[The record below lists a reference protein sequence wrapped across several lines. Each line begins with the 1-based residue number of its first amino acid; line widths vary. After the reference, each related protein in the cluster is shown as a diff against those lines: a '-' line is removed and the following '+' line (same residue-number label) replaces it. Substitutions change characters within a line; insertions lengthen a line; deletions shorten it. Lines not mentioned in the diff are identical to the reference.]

1 MILKFSLKFRQ
12 ERANTLKRLLSLFFT
27 GLLLLGALCGCSAP
41 AKQEEGLSV
50 VATIFP
56 QYDFARQVMGNADHL
71 TMLLRPGQE
80 VHSYEPTPQDILAIQ
95 NCDLFLYVGGESDAW
110 IEDVLEG
117 MDTSHMVILS
127 LMDLV
132 DPLEEDTENVLENPE
147 EHDHQEEGTH
157 LHQDEYDEHV
167 WTSPKNAMLITQAIC
182 DALCDIDPD
191 HADTYQQNTSAYLGQ
206 LEQLDQDFRQVI
218 GSANRD
224 TLIFGDRFPLLYFV
238 REYGLNY
245 YAAFPGCA
253 SETEPSAATVA
264 RLIDLVRQEQV
275 PVVYQIELSNGN
287 IARCIADSTGARVET
302 FYTCHNITRDDFE
315 AGETYLSLMQRNVN
329 SLKEALN

>member
-1 MILKFSLKFRQ
+1 M
-12 ERANTLKRLLSLFFT
+12 KRLLSLLLA
-27 GLLLLGALCGCSAP
+27 GVLLLGALCGCSVP

-56 QYDFARQVMGNADHL
+56 QYDFARQVMGSSDDL

-80 VHSYEPTPQDILAIQ
+80 VHSYEPTPQDIIAIQ
-95 NCDLFLYVGGESDAW
+95 NCDLFIYVGGESDAW

-132 DPLEEDTENVLENPE
+132 DPLEEDTDSVLENPE
-147 EHDHQEEGTH
+147 EHSHEDGEATH
-157 LHQDEYDEHV
+157 LHQEEYDEHV

-182 DALCDIDPD
+182 DALCGIDPSN
-191 HADTYQQNTSAYLGQ
+191 AQTYRQNTAAYLEQ
-206 LEQLDQDFRQVI
+206 LDGLDQDFREVI
-218 GSANRD
+218 SNASRD

-264 RLIDLVRQEQV
+264 RLIDLVREEQV

-287 IARCIADSTGARVET
+287 IARSIADSSGAKVET
-302 FYTCHNITRDDFE
+302 FYTCHNITRDDFN
-315 AGETYLSLMQRNVN
+315 AGETYLSLMERNVN

>member
-1 MILKFSLKFRQ
+1 MILKRLFSL
-12 ERANTLKRLLSLFFT
+12 LLA
-27 GLLLLGALCGCSAP
+27 GMMLLGGLSGCSAP
-41 AKQEEGLSV
+41 AEQEEGLSV

-56 QYDFARQVMGNADHL
+56 QYDFARQVMGGDDNL

-80 VHSYEPTPQDILAIQ
+80 VHSYEPTPQDIIAIQ
-95 NCDLFLYVGGESDAW
+95 NCDLFIYVGGESDAW
-110 IEDVLEG
+110 IEDVLDG
-117 MDTSHMVILS
+117 MDTSDMVILS
-127 LMDLV
+127 LMDVV

-147 EHDHQEEGTH
+147 EHNHEEDGTH
-157 LHQDEYDEHV
+157 LHEEEYDEHV

-182 DALCDIDPD
+182 DALCEIDPD
-191 HADTYQQNTSAYLGQ
+191 NAGQYQANTADYLTQ
-206 LEQLDQDFRQVI
+206 LEALDAAFREVI
-218 GSANRD
+218 GDAQRD
-224 TLIFGDRFPLLYFV
+224 TLFFGDRFPLLYFV

-264 RLIDLVRQEQV
+264 KLIDLVREEAA

-287 IARCIADSTGARVET
+287 IARSIADSSGARVET
-302 FYTCHNITRDDFE
+302 FYTCHNITADDFN
-315 AGETYLSLMQRNVN
+315 AGETYLSLMQRNVE

>member
-1 MILKFSLKFRQ
+1 MILKRLFSL
-12 ERANTLKRLLSLFFT
+12 LLA
-27 GLLLLGALCGCSAP
+27 GMMLLGGLSGCSAP
-41 AKQEEGLSV
+41 AEQEEGLSV

-56 QYDFARQVMGNADHL
+56 QYDFARQVMGSSDDL

-80 VHSYEPTPQDILAIQ
+80 VHSYEPTPQDIIAIQ
-95 NCDLFLYVGGESDAW
+95 NCDLFIYVGGESDAW

-132 DPLEEDTENVLENPE
+132 DPLEEDTDSVLENPE
-147 EHDHQEEGTH
+147 EHSHEDGEATH
-157 LHQDEYDEHV
+157 LHEEEYDEHV

-182 DALCDIDPD
+182 DALCDIDPSN
-191 HADTYQQNTSAYLGQ
+191 AQIYRQNTAAYLEQ
-206 LEQLDQDFRQVI
+206 LEELDQDFREVI
-218 GSANRD
+218 GSASRD

-264 RLIDLVRQEQV
+264 RLIDLVREEQV

-287 IARCIADSTGARVET
+287 IARSIADSSGAKVET
-302 FYTCHNITRDDFE
+302 FYTCHNITRDDFN
-315 AGETYLSLMQRNVN
+315 AGETYLSLMERNVN

>member
-1 MILKFSLKFRQ
+1 MILKRLFSL
-12 ERANTLKRLLSLFFT
+12 LLAGT
-27 GLLLLGALCGCSAP
+27 MLLGGLSGCSAP
-41 AKQEEGLSV
+41 AEQEEGLSV

-56 QYDFARQVMGNADHL
+56 QYDFARQVMGGSEGL

-80 VHSYEPTPQDILAIQ
+80 VHSYEPTPQDIIAIQ
-95 NCDLFLYVGGESDAW
+95 NCDLFIYVGGESDAW
-110 IEDVLEG
+110 IEDVLDG
-117 MDTSHMVILS
+117 MDTSDMVILS
-127 LMDLV
+127 LMDVV

-147 EHDHQEEGTH
+147 EHDHQEDGTH
-157 LHQDEYDEHV
+157 LHEEEYDEHV

-182 DALCDIDPD
+182 DALCEIDPD
-191 HADTYQQNTSAYLGQ
+191 NAGQYQANTADYLTQ
-206 LEQLDQDFRQVI
+206 LEELDAAFREVI
-218 GSANRD
+218 GDAQRD
-224 TLIFGDRFPLLYFV
+224 TLFFGDRFPLLYFV

-264 RLIDLVRQEQV
+264 KLIDLVREEAA

-287 IARCIADSTGARVET
+287 IARSIADSSGARVET
-302 FYTCHNITRDDFE
+302 FYTCHNITADDFN
-315 AGETYLSLMQRNVN
+315 AGETYLSLMQRNVD

>member
-1 MILKFSLKFRQ
+1 M
-12 ERANTLKRLLSLFFT
+12 KRLLSLLLA
-27 GLLLLGALCGCSAP
+27 GVLLLGALCGCSVP

-56 QYDFARQVMGNADHL
+56 QYDFARQVMGSSDDL

-80 VHSYEPTPQDILAIQ
+80 VHSYEPTPQDIIAIQ
-95 NCDLFLYVGGESDAW
+95 NCDLFIYVGGESDAW

-132 DPLEEDTENVLENPE
+132 DPLEEDTDSVLESPE
-147 EHDHQEEGTH
+147 EHSHEDGEATH
-157 LHQDEYDEHV
+157 LHEEEYDEHV

-182 DALCDIDPD
+182 DALCDIDPSN
-191 HADTYQQNTSAYLGQ
+191 AQIYRQNTAAYLEQ
-206 LEQLDQDFRQVI
+206 LEELDQDFREVI
-218 GSANRD
+218 GSASRD

-264 RLIDLVRQEQV
+264 RLIDLVREEQV

-287 IARCIADSTGARVET
+287 IARSIADSSGAKVET
-302 FYTCHNITRDDFE
+302 FYTCHNITRDDFN
-315 AGETYLSLMQRNVN
+315 AGETYLSLMERNVN

>member
-1 MILKFSLKFRQ
+1 MILKRLFSL
-12 ERANTLKRLLSLFFT
+12 LLAGT
-27 GLLLLGALCGCSAP
+27 MLLGGLSGCSAP
-41 AKQEEGLSV
+41 AEQEEGLSV

-56 QYDFARQVMGNADHL
+56 QYDFARQVMGGNGGL

-80 VHSYEPTPQDILAIQ
+80 VHSYEPTPQDIIAIQ
-95 NCDLFLYVGGESDAW
+95 NCDLFIYVGGESDAW
-110 IEDVLEG
+110 IEDVLDG
-117 MDTSHMVILS
+117 MDTSNMVILS
-127 LMDLV
+127 LMDVV

-147 EHDHQEEGTH
+147 EHDHQEDGTH
-157 LHQDEYDEHV
+157 LHEEEYDEHV

-182 DALCDIDPD
+182 DALCEIDPD
-191 HADTYQQNTSAYLGQ
+191 NAGQYQANTADYLTQ
-206 LEQLDQDFRQVI
+206 LEELDAAFREVI
-218 GSANRD
+218 GDAQRD
-224 TLIFGDRFPLLYFV
+224 TLFFGDRFPLLYFV

-264 RLIDLVRQEQV
+264 KLIDLVREEEA

-287 IARCIADSTGARVET
+287 IARSIADSSGARVET
-302 FYTCHNITRDDFE
+302 FYTCHNITADDFN
-315 AGETYLSLMQRNVN
+315 AGETYLSLMQRNVD

>member
-1 MILKFSLKFRQ
+1 M
-12 ERANTLKRLLSLFFT
+12 KRLLSLLLA
-27 GLLLLGALCGCSAP
+27 GVLLLGALCGCSVP

-56 QYDFARQVMGNADHL
+56 QYDFARQVMGSSDDL

-80 VHSYEPTPQDILAIQ
+80 VHSYEPTSQDIIAIQ
-95 NCDLFLYVGGESDAW
+95 NCDLFIYVGGESDAW

-132 DPLEEDTENVLENPE
+132 DPLEEDTDSVLENPE
-147 EHDHQEEGTH
+147 EHSHEDGEATH
-157 LHQDEYDEHV
+157 LHEEEYDEHV

-182 DALCDIDPD
+182 DALCDIDPSN
-191 HADTYQQNTSAYLGQ
+191 AQIYRQNTAAYLEQ
-206 LEQLDQDFRQVI
+206 LEELDQDFREVI
-218 GSANRD
+218 GSASRD

-264 RLIDLVRQEQV
+264 RLIDLVREEQV

-287 IARCIADSTGARVET
+287 IARSIADSSGAKVET
-302 FYTCHNITRDDFE
+302 FYTCHNITRDDFN
-315 AGETYLSLMQRNVN
+315 AGETYLSLMERNVN

>member
-1 MILKFSLKFRQ
+1 M
-12 ERANTLKRLLSLFFT
+12 KRLLSLLLA
-27 GLLLLGALCGCSAP
+27 GVLLLGALCGCSVP

-56 QYDFARQVMGNADHL
+56 QYDFARQVMGSSDDL

-80 VHSYEPTPQDILAIQ
+80 VHSYEPTPQDIIAIQ
-95 NCDLFLYVGGESDAW
+95 NCDLFIYVGGESDAW

-132 DPLEEDTENVLENPE
+132 DPLEEDTDSVLENPE
-147 EHDHQEEGTH
+147 EHSHEDGEATH
-157 LHQDEYDEHV
+157 LHEEEYDEHV

-182 DALCDIDPD
+182 DALCDIDPSN
-191 HADTYQQNTSAYLGQ
+191 AQIYRQNTAAYLEQ
-206 LEQLDQDFRQVI
+206 LEELDQDFREVI
-218 GSANRD
+218 GSASRD

-264 RLIDLVRQEQV
+264 RLIDLVREEQV

-287 IARCIADSTGARVET
+287 IARSIADSSGAKVET
-302 FYTCHNITRDDFE
+302 FYTCHNITRDDFN
-315 AGETYLSLMQRNVN
+315 AGETYLSLMERNVN

>member
-1 MILKFSLKFRQ
+1 M
-12 ERANTLKRLLSLFFT
+12 KRLLSLLLA
-27 GLLLLGALCGCSAP
+27 GVLLLGALCGCSVP

-56 QYDFARQVMGNADHL
+56 QYDFARQVMGSSDDL

-80 VHSYEPTPQDILAIQ
+80 VHSYEPTPQDIIAIQ
-95 NCDLFLYVGGESDAW
+95 NCDLFIYVGGESDAW

-132 DPLEEDTENVLENPE
+132 DPLEEDTDSVLENPE
-147 EHDHQEEGTH
+147 EHSHEDGEATH
-157 LHQDEYDEHV
+157 LHEEEYDEHV
-167 WTSPKNAMLITQAIC
+167 WTSPKNAMLITQAIY
-182 DALCDIDPD
+182 DALCDIDP
-191 HADTYQQNTSAYLGQ
+191 ANAQIYRQNTTAYLEQ
-206 LEQLDQDFRQVI
+206 LEELDQDFREVI
-218 GSANRD
+218 GSASRD

-264 RLIDLVRQEQV
+264 RLIDLVREEQV

-287 IARCIADSTGARVET
+287 IARSIADSSGAKVET
-302 FYTCHNITRDDFE
+302 FYTCHNITRDDFN
-315 AGETYLSLMQRNVN
+315 AGETYLSLMERNVN

>member
-1 MILKFSLKFRQ
+1 MILKRLFSL
-12 ERANTLKRLLSLFFT
+12 LLA
-27 GLLLLGALCGCSAP
+27 GMMLLGGLSGCSAP
-41 AKQEEGLSV
+41 AEQEEGLSV

-56 QYDFARQVMGNADHL
+56 QYDFARQVMGGDDNL

-80 VHSYEPTPQDILAIQ
+80 VHSYEPTPQDIIAIQ
-95 NCDLFLYVGGESDAW
+95 NCDLFIYVGGESDAW
-110 IEDVLEG
+110 IEDVLDG
-117 MDTSHMVILS
+117 MDTSNMVILS
-127 LMDLV
+127 LMDVV

-147 EHDHQEEGTH
+147 EHDHQEDGTH
-157 LHQDEYDEHV
+157 LHEEEYDEHV

-182 DALCDIDPD
+182 DALCEIDPD
-191 HADTYQQNTSAYLGQ
+191 NAGQYQANTADYLTQ
-206 LEQLDQDFRQVI
+206 LEALDAAFREVI
-218 GSANRD
+218 GDAQRD
-224 TLIFGDRFPLLYFV
+224 TLFFGDRFPLLYFV

-264 RLIDLVRQEQV
+264 KLIDLVREEAA

-287 IARCIADSTGARVET
+287 IARSIADSSGARVET
-302 FYTCHNITRDDFE
+302 FYTCHNITRDDFN
-315 AGETYLSLMQRNVN
+315 AGETYLSLMQRNVD

>member
-1 MILKFSLKFRQ
+1 M
-12 ERANTLKRLLSLFFT
+12 KRLISLLLA
-27 GLLLLGALCGCSAP
+27 GVLLLGALCGCSAP

-56 QYDFARQVMGNADHL
+56 QYDFARQVMGSSDDL

-80 VHSYEPTPQDILAIQ
+80 VHSYEPTPQDIIAIQ
-95 NCDLFLYVGGESDAW
+95 NCDLFIYVGGESDAW

-132 DPLEEDTENVLENPE
+132 DPLEEDTDSVLENPE
-147 EHDHQEEGTH
+147 EHSHEDGEATH
-157 LHQDEYDEHV
+157 LHQEEYDEHV

-182 DALCDIDPD
+182 DALCDIDPSN
-191 HADTYQQNTSAYLGQ
+191 AQTYRQNTADYLEQ
-206 LEQLDQDFRQVI
+206 LEGLDQDFREVI
-218 GSANRD
+218 SNAGRD

-264 RLIDLVRQEQV
+264 RLIDLVREEQV

-287 IARCIADSTGARVET
+287 IARSIADSSGAKVET
-302 FYTCHNITRDDFE
+302 FYTCHNITRDDFN
-315 AGETYLSLMQRNVN
+315 AGETYLSLMERNVN